1 MYVWGTPA
9 VRSPK
14 YYGRRTRGIAN
25 DPLNVM
31 TGYWRKEA
39 LPLSLRST

>member
-1 MYVWGTPA
+1 MYVWGTSA
-9 VRSPK
+9 VRPPK

-31 TGYWRKEA
+31 TGYWRKGT
-39 LPLSLRST
+39 LPHSLRFT